1 MRLKASDR
9 QESPAR
15 LLEQLRRIHQQTAQ
29 TPDGQWL
36 RGLTELGAAQRE
48 LFAAVGL
55 PVPTPAGLMPP
66 DAGRQPDG

>member
-1 MRLKASDR
+1 
-9 QESPAR
+9 
-15 LLEQLRRIHQQTAQ
+15 LRRIHQQTAQ

-36 RGLTELGAAQRE
+36 RGLTEFGAAQRE

-66 DAGRQPDG
+66 DADDNPTVDL